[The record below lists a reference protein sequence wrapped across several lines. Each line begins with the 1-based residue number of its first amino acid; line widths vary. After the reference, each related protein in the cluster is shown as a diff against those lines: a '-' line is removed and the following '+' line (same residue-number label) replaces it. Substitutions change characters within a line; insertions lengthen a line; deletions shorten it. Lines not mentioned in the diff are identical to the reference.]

1 MKLIEFFKQIINAIL
16 DGSFEKMRIIQAMN
30 DNFKESFYSG
40 GLDRLCKVSI
50 SAGDPEFSHEMS
62 VMWFRSGFRIT
73 VENDLGMQDNEIFEI
88 ADYILNNK
96 AFLRQL
102 MSIGFDTL
110 IVQGKMTH
118 RGKMFCMKNYS
129 ELKGYTL
136 NAH

>member
-1 MKLIEFFKQIINAIL
+1 MKILELIKQIINAIL
-16 DGSFEKMRIIQAMN
+16 DGSLEKIKIIQAMN

-40 GLDRLCKVSI
+40 GLDRLCKVTI

-62 VMWFRSGFRIT
+62 VMWLRSGFKIT
-73 VENDLGMQDNEIFEI
+73 VENDFGMKDYEIFEI

-102 MSIGFDTL
+102 MSLGFDTL

-118 RGKMFCMKNYS
+118 RGKMFCMKRYS
-129 ELKGYTL
+129 ELSGYTL
-136 NAH
+136 NS

>member
-1 MKLIEFFKQIINAIL
+1 MKLIEFIKQIINAIM

-40 GLDRLCKVSI
+40 GLDRLCKVTI

-62 VMWFRSGFRIT
+62 VIWLRSGFRIT
-73 VENDLGMQDNEIFEI
+73 VENDFGMQDYEIFEI

-102 MSIGFDTL
+102 MALGFDTL

-118 RGKMFCMKNYS
+118 RGKMFCMKRYAD
-129 ELKGYTL
+129 LKGYTL
-136 NAH
+136 NS

>member
-1 MKLIEFFKQIINAIL
+1 MKLIEFIKQVINAIL
-16 DGSFEKMRIIQAMN
+16 DGSFEKIRIIQAMN

-50 SAGDPEFSHEMS
+50 SAGDPDFSHEMS
-62 VMWFRSGFRIT
+62 AMWLRSGFRIT
-73 VENDLGMQDNEIFEI
+73 IENDLGMQDCEIFEI

-118 RGKMFCMKNYS
+118 RGKMFSMKQYS
-129 ELKGYTL
+129 ELKGYAL
-136 NAH
+136 NS

>member
-1 MKLIEFFKQIINAIL
+1 MKLIEFIKHIINVIL

-30 DNFKESFYSG
+30 DNFKDSFYSG

-50 SAGDPEFSHEMS
+50 SVGDPEFSHEMS
-62 VMWFRSGFRIT
+62 VMWLRSGFRIT
-73 VENDLGMQDNEIFEI
+73 VENDLGMQDCEIFEI
-88 ADYILNNK
+88 SDYVLNNK

-118 RGKMFCMKNYS
+118 RGKMFCMKRYA

-136 NAH
+136 NA